1 MKNGIIIGKFYPLHN
16 GHLAL
21 IDFGLSQVDELTVI
35 VCDKEGQS
43 IPARVRAN
51 WIKKLAPK
59 AKVII
64 VPDIGK
70 DDDSQAWADY
80 TLQFLGYKPDCVITS
95 EEYGNTWAAC
105 LKTKHIMFDHA
116 RKIVPICAT
125 RIRENPLANWQYLP
139 PPVRAYFAK
148 RICVI
153 GAESTGTTTLA
164 KDLAKYY
171 QTNWVPEYGR
181 YYSEAKLKSL
191 DSNNWKSQEFT
202 FIAKKQNESED
213 ELAKSCNKILIC
225 DTDSFATAL
234 WHERYMGTWSK
245 EVEKLFT
252 QRNIDYYLVTN
263 DDIPFVQDG
272 TRDGEHIRH
281 QMHQRFIEEL
291 KKRNKKF
298 AIISGSKEDRLNQA
312 VDICN
317 QILGKQN
324 SFANAYLQTI
334 NLNINNNA
342 YVK

>member
-21 IDFGLSQVDELTVI
+21 INFGLSQVDEMTVI
-35 VCDKEGQS
+35 VCDKKGQR
-43 IPARVRAN
+43 IPAKVRAN
-51 WIKKLAPK
+51 WIKELAPK
-59 AKVII
+59 AKVMI
-64 VPDIGK
+64 VPDIGQ

-95 EEYGNTWAAC
+95 EAYGNTWAEC
-105 LKTKHIMFDHA
+105 LKTKHILFDQA
-116 RKIVPICAT
+116 RNLVPICAT
-125 RIRENPLANWQYLP
+125 KIRGNPLASWEYLP

-171 QTNWVPEYGR
+171 QTTWVPEYGR
-181 YYSEAKLKSL
+181 YYSEAKLNAK
-191 DSNNWKSQEFT
+191 DNNNWRTEEFSH
-202 FIAKKQNESED
+202 IAEKQNQAED
-213 ELAKSCNKILIC
+213 ALAQTCNKILIC

-234 WHERYMGTWSK
+234 WHERYLGNWS
-245 EVEKLFT
+245 EQVEKLFSD
-252 QRNIDYYLVTN
+252 RKIDYYLVTN

-281 QMHQRFIEEL
+281 QMQLRFIQEL

-298 AIISGSKEDRLNQA
+298 TVISGNKEERLTKA
-312 VDICN
+312 VEICN
-317 QILGKQN
+317 KILDEQN
-324 SFANAYLQTI
+324 LFASAYLQTNNI
-334 NLNINNNA
+334 TINNNA